1 MNQTFDFHRF
11 GLLLKLDFSEKSKN
25 YFLTTG
31 LFVATMLLFMLPITW
46 SKDVSELLYLFHPL
60 ALFMIIMFG
69 GSLLTTSVFSQ
80 YASSD
85 TGIAALMVPASR
97 LEKYLSALLLNL
109 LFIVPL
115 ALLFLQIHI
124 CTIDLANSK
133 LYGGIEKYKYIPKEL
148 LQYFFSLHVIIQGA
162 VFLGSIYFT
171 KLSYIKTASAVFV
184 TAILVGGINFLFANF
199 VTSFPSKAVAFPFS
213 AWKIWYY
220 ESNKSYYL
228 DYPEPVQ
235 SLVYLFPAFFL
246 LGTWYI
252 AYVRLKEKE
261 I

>member
-11 GLLLKLDFSEKSKN
+11 ALLLKLDFSEKGKN
-25 YFLTTG
+25 YFITAG
-31 LFVATMLLFMLPITW
+31 LFLGLMLIFMLPIIW
-46 SKDVSELLYLFHPL
+46 KKDPSEILFLFHAL
-60 ALFMIIMFG
+60 ALFMIVMFG
-69 GSLLTTSVFSQ
+69 GSLFTTSVFSQ

-97 LEKYLSALLLNL
+97 LEKFLSALLLNL

-115 ALLFLQIHI
+115 TLLFLQIHVW
-124 CTIDLANSK
+124 TVDLANSK
-133 LYGGIEKYKYIPKEL
+133 LYGGVERYKYIPKEL
-148 LQYFFSLHVIIQGA
+148 LQYFLSMHVIIQGA
-162 VFLGSIYFT
+162 IFLGSIYFS
-171 KLSYIKTASAVFV
+171 KLSYIKTASVLFAM
-184 TAILVGGINFLFANF
+184 ALLAGGINLLYANYA
-199 VTSFPSKAVAFPFS
+199 TSFPSSAVAFPFS

-228 DYPEPVQ
+228 NYPDSVQ
-235 SLVYLFPAFFL
+235 TLVYLFPAFFL
-246 LGTWYI
+246 LGAWYI